1 MSDGSRGRH
10 IGMGGSALDVEEQ
23 KLLHRVD
30 PHLHQQPGDKDPTE
44 IAVVE
49 GLYKSVQGAWCQ

>member
-1 MSDGSRGRH
+1 MGVVGDTWARVG
-10 IGMGGSALDVEEQ
+10 GGSLDVEEQ

-49 GLYKSVQGAWCQ
+49 GLYKSVQGTWCQ